1 MCGKDFAIIRTTTGK
16 TFFYG
21 KAAALG
27 LKSVSKTPT
36 LKPVEMIVSKTASVT
51 QVAIGHDGIHA
62 LLVCDDGSAYF
73 SGTARRGE
81 DGDSSK
87 NRRQPKANKPK
98 KLAKLEEH
106 FVVQVACN
114 NGTSAFVT
122 KTGKLIMYGKD
133 TTHCDASGL
142 VTQLSDQHI
151 SRVALGKAHCVA
163 VNAKGQLFTFG
174 INNKGQCGRSMTA
187 TASSTGNG
195 TVTAPLVTI
204 GINGSAAVPSVQAN
218 VSNRS
223 ANEVSV
229 MCDFEE
235 HQVEQGQC
243 RVCAFCRECTGYN
256 ISCVVTQTI
265 AIDQRVPGA

>member
-1 MCGKDFAIIRTTTGK
+1 MGAVVCGKDFAIIRTTTGK
-16 TFFYG
+16 AFFYG

-36 LKPVEMIVSKTASVT
+36 LKPVEMIVSKTASVS
-51 QVAIGHDGIHA
+51 QVAIGHDGFHA

-73 SGTARRGE
+73 SGIARRGE

-87 NRRQPKANKPK
+87 NRRQPKASKPRK
-98 KLAKLEEH
+98 FAKLEDH

-114 NGTSAFVT
+114 IGTSAFVT
-122 KTGKLIMYGKD
+122 KTGKLMLYGKD
-133 TTHCDASGL
+133 TTHCDATGL
-142 VTQLSDQHI
+142 VTDLSDQHI

-174 INNKGQCGRSMTA
+174 INNKGQCGRSM
-187 TASSTGNG
+187 
-195 TVTAPLVTI
+195 
-204 GINGSAAVPSVQAN
+204 SAAALPGVSAATPQALVAGSNGPAVGPAQAN
-218 VSNRS
+218 GQARS
-223 ANEVSV
+223 SSSGAV

-243 RVCAFCRECTGYN
+243 RVGIFWYF
-256 ISCVVTQTI
+256 
-265 AIDQRVPGA
+265 